1 MDKSI
6 ARVLKIKNELEHS
19 EIKIEDCS
27 DYSEALRGYYVVLD
41 AKNVADVKSFLLR
54 DYKTFEEE
62 VSKGFEDFNENGVT
76 SGILK
81 VLEIYKNGGS
91 YTEAILEE
99 NGGIEAILGD
109 NMKLGLYVEDSSN
122 ESIDNFVNNSIN
134 ELVNEIDNNNNSL
147 EEDEEEMY
155 KEMYEEL
162 KAKYEAEMAEK
173 DKKIEE
179 LNSELVKVE
188 PLKEVLDSVDKLE
201 YEDID
206 MVVDILQG
214 MEDEERSD
222 LVFGLI
228 ETNAKEI
235 IDDPSYDVEK
245 LPVLTILMNQ
255 IAACLDSGE
264 E

>member
-27 DYSEALRGYYVVLD
+27 EYSEALKGYYVVLD
-41 AKNVADVKSFLLR
+41 AKNVVDVKSFLLR
-54 DYKTFEEE
+54 DYKTFEQE
-62 VSKGFEDFNENGVT
+62 VTKGFEEFNENGVT

-91 YTEAILEE
+91 YTQAILEE
-99 NGGIEAILGD
+99 NGGIEAILG
-109 NMKLGLYVEDSSN
+109 NNINITIGEPSN
-122 ESIDNFVNNSIN
+122 ESVSTASI
-134 ELVNEIDNNNNSL
+134 S
-147 EEDEEEMY
+147 EEEEEMY

-179 LNSELVKVE
+179 LNNELVKVE
-188 PLKEVLDSVDKLE
+188 PLKEALDSVDKLE

-214 MEDEERSD
+214 MEDSDRSD
-222 LVFGLI
+222 LVFDLI

-235 IDDPSYDVEK
+235 IEDPNYDVEK

-255 IAACLDSGE
+255 IANCLGSE
-264 E
+264 EE

>member
-27 DYSEALRGYYVVLD
+27 EYSEALRGYYVVLD
-41 AKNVADVKSFLLR
+41 AKNVVDVKSFLLR

-62 VSKGFEDFNENGVT
+62 VSKGFEEFNENGVT

-99 NGGIEAILGD
+99 NGGIEAILGNNINIGINVND
-109 NMKLGLYVEDSSN
+109 EVAVTESTSSN
-122 ESIDNFVNNSIN
+122 S
-134 ELVNEIDNNNNSL
+134 

-162 KAKYEAEMAEK
+162 KAQHEAEIAEK
-173 DKKIEE
+173 DKEIEE
-179 LNSELVKVE
+179 LNGELIKIQ
-188 PLKEVLDSVDKLE
+188 PLKEVYESSDKLE
-201 YEDID
+201 YDDID
-206 MVVDILQG
+206 MVVDIIQKMG
-214 MEDEERSD
+214 DEERSD
-222 LVFGLI
+222 LIFDLI
-228 ETNAKEI
+228 SMNAGEL
-235 IDDPSYDVEK
+235 IDNPESDVEK
-245 LPVLTILMNQ
+245 YPVLTILMNQ
-255 IAACLDSGE
+255 IARCLDPE
-264 E
+264 EE